1 MYNLQLRNLLT
12 EESVLQVIWKYMK
25 INTSTF
31 LKIRR
36 TENKTRYS
44 EQVVFCPQVEIFEL
58 CIKKAHFKNFAKFT
72 GKDLRRSLF
81 VNKVAGLVIY
91 T

>member
-12 EESVLQVIWKYMK
+12 EESVLQIIWKYMK

-44 EQVVFCPQVEIFEL
+44 ELVVFCPQVEIFEL
-58 CIKKAHFKNFAKFT
+58 CIKKSAFQKFR
-72 GKDLRRSLF
+72 KIYRKRLAPESLC
-81 VNKVAGLVIY
+81 
-91 T
+91 